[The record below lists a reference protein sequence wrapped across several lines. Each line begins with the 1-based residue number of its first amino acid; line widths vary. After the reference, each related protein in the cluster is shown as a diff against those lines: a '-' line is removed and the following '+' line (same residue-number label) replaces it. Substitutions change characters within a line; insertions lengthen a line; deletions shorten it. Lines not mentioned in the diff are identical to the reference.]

1 MIAGALVHVEC
12 VVDRIFEVSNHTL
25 FIGNVEE
32 VVSRVDREG
41 GPLLHF
47 NRTFYELGDPLE

>member
-12 VVDRIFEVSNHTL
+12 VVDRTFEVSSHTL

-32 VVSRVDREG
+32 VVSRRDRAG
-41 GPLLHF
+41 GPLLYF
-47 NRTFYELGDPLE
+47 DRTFHELGEPLE